1 MKLEPKQLI
10 AFQSAIEFG
19 SLTLAAQSL
28 NLTLAAVSLRI
39 KALEEALGKRLLV
52 RGKTT
57 RATVAG
63 KALLT
68 HIQQASALENEFL
81 GGFDPHSK
89 KPQVLKVAVNADSF
103 ASWFLP
109 AILET
114 LNRRQILIHNVVD
127 DQEHTL
133 EWLKNGEVIGCVSTL
148 AIPLTGCIAVPLG
161 SMRYRCLS
169 SPMLAKAIKGD
180 KRSATIHNLLEHS
193 AVCFNRK
200 DGLQDAFLEQ
210 HFGLSQTNYPRHYF
224 PAVDAFHFALIHGLG
239 WGMQAD
245 VQYGSD
251 LKGGKL
257 IDLFPGKFVDVPL
270 YWHHWQKQGQDAQ
283 HLTQAI
289 KGAGKA
295 LKHNATKLLVR

>member
-39 KALEEALGKRLLV
+39 KALEEVLEKRLLV

-81 GGFDPHSK
+81 VGFDPHRK
-89 KPQVLKVAVNADSF
+89 KPQALKVAVNADSF

-148 AIPLTGCIAVPLG
+148 ATPLTGCIAIPLG

-169 SPMLAKAIKGD
+169 SPTLAKAIKSD

-210 HFGLSQTNYPRHYF
+210 HFGLSRANYPRHYF

-245 VQYGSD
+245 IQYTTD
-251 LKGGKL
+251 LKSGKL

-283 HLTQAI
+283 HLTNAVND
-289 KGAGKA
+289 AGKA
-295 LKHNATKLLVR
+295 LKRSATKLLVR